1 MRHFSIKITQGGRF
15 IEYSAIARSS
25 GEAMADAFAL
35 LDDGEPV
42 AMMVSSQEMR
52 HA

>member
-25 GEAMADAFAL
+25 GQAMADAFAL
-35 LDDGEPV
+35 VADDQPF
-42 AMMVSSQEMR
+42 AIMVSRSGGIK
-52 HA
+52 